1 MSLCYIDWRVNSDL
15 LLWNCSKKS
24 LYPSFP
30 MFNVMKLDVLI
41 WEVIG
46 NEISTKGLL
55 KFCFAG
61 VASERKFDA
70 LALPK
75 PPVSTGNCL
84 GSFLICI
91 SCKSSYL
98 NLVVDSFNS
107 GDFRSYSPD
116 GLGLLIG

>member
-1 MSLCYIDWRVNSDL
+1 
-15 LLWNCSKKS
+15 
-24 LYPSFP
+24 

-46 NEISTKGLL
+46 NEISAKSVLNC
-55 KFCFAG
+55 CFTALAITG
-61 VASERKFDA
+61 VGSERMFDA
-70 LALPK
+70 MALPK
-75 PPVSTGNCL
+75 PPVSNPPAAVSTGNCL
-84 GSFLICI
+84 GSSLICI